1 MAQEC
6 AKSSRREA
14 DTYRSGMNEPCTMKR
29 RYPYVMLGV
38 GLAAFV
44 GFGILGWGWLAI
56 AGWTL
61 GVAGALMHAYF
72 WVKEPWRHR

>member
-1 MAQEC
+1 
-6 AKSSRREA
+6 
-14 DTYRSGMNEPCTMKR
+14 MKR
-29 RYPYVMLGV
+29 RYPYRMLAV